1 MSDSLKEKTI
11 KGVVWSGLERFSTAG
26 VNFIIGLI
34 IARIL
39 SPDEYGIIAMLA
51 IFMAISQSIIDSGFS
66 NALIRKNDRKEIDF
80 STTLYFNVVI
90 STLIYGILYLISPFI
105 ASFYGIQEL
114 ESIIKVVGTTLIWG
128 ALTIVQQSILTINV
142 DFKTQMIVS
151 LFAAILSGIIGIIMA
166 MSGYGVWALVGQMV
180 TVSIFRTIA
189 LWLVAKWRPITG
201 FSKESFK
208 NLFGYGSKI
217 LMAGILETIYRNLY
231 SIIIGKYYQANALGL
246 YHRGEQFASYAA
258 SNITGVIQRV
268 TFPVM
273 SSLQDDTEMLNKA
286 FIKTLRTTCFFVFP
300 IMTYLFMV
308 SEPLVKLILTDKWIG
323 CVPIIQILCIS
334 YMWYPVHILNL
345 NILQVSGR
353 SDLFFKIEVIK
364 KIIGLA
370 ILFGSLPFG
379 IIIMCWG
386 RVLYCGLELFIN
398 MYYTN
403 HIVKTSC
410 IQQLRHTIP
419 FLLYCIVITIA
430 AALFQ
435 PYISSDILKLFINF
449 IFIVLVW
456 LLVVQRIENLYI
468 RDFLLILNRK

>member
-128 ALTIVQQSILTINV
+128 ALSIVQQSILTINV

-208 NLFGYGSKI
+208 NLFGYG
-217 LMAGILETIYRNLY
+217 L
-231 SIIIGKYYQANALGL
+231 
-246 YHRGEQFASYAA
+246 
-258 SNITGVIQRV
+258 
-268 TFPVM
+268 
-273 SSLQDDTEMLNKA
+273 SL
-286 FIKTLRTTCFFVFP
+286 I
-300 IMTYLFMV
+300 
-308 SEPLVKLILTDKWIG
+308 
-323 CVPIIQILCIS
+323 
-334 YMWYPVHILNL
+334 HI
-345 NILQVSGR
+345 
-353 SDLFFKIEVIK
+353 
-364 KIIGLA
+364 
-370 ILFGSLPFG
+370 
-379 IIIMCWG
+379 
-386 RVLYCGLELFIN
+386 
-398 MYYTN
+398 
-403 HIVKTSC
+403 
-410 IQQLRHTIP
+410 
-419 FLLYCIVITIA
+419 
-430 AALFQ
+430 
-435 PYISSDILKLFINF
+435 
-449 IFIVLVW
+449 
-456 LLVVQRIENLYI
+456 
-468 RDFLLILNRK
+468 